1 MAIVIALLN
10 LRHEDELHLEL
21 FLHFRYQNLTISKL
35 VTAYR
40 QVEKL
45 RQIELAKAQQ
55 SLAQGVNP
63 HEVLERLSRNLTNKV
78 MHTPSVQLKQAA
90 ASNAHDKLA
99 WAVDLLGIQ
108 QND

>member
-1 MAIVIALLN
+1 MQ
-10 LRHEDELHLEL
+10 
-21 FLHFRYQNLTISKL
+21 FLHEQRAQAATGL

-40 QVEKL
+40 QQVEKL